1 MWNVSYERAPMS
13 VSIHHSAVN
22 PCVEKKRPSSLAGV
36 VYVTHTQTA
45 AYSNNTIPVMNQLKD
60 C

>member
-1 MWNVSYERAPMS
+1 MS

-22 PCVEKKRPSSLAGV
+22 PSVEKKGPSSLAGV

-45 AYSNNTIPVMNQLKD
+45 AYSNNTILVMNQLKD